1 MDKKSGFETVYDK
14 EDAGAIA
21 FQSREE
27 VGPQIDALLATL
39 RELQQEYEQEAPVA
53 EGLHEIEMKLQALR
67 MSSEPLEII
76 QQKLQ
81 SLTEVPLGPDKKI
94 NLAAF
99 RKKTAAAP
107 LANET
112 EYVAH
117 VKRLVRNTLGNLSQ
131 LLINAPEDSILQRFL
146 KELQE
151 VNPDGEYKA
160 VKLQMEKFSKSPQLW
175 HYNEK
180 KKDFLLEWLKPFQG
194 DLGKPLEKM
203 TAEELQEALK
213 KVEKLRETKLETM
226 TNLSQEKERGPW
238 RAFNREMHAVMN
250 GKNKDFWGGAETR
263 DEFIRLMSKIISR
276 FAFNLEDRFLVFRT
290 KDGGFSY
297 MVGFADDAFTDAVA
311 IEGGKLALY
320 PHLKAFLHS
329 GETKFHEIEQKD
341 YPGDSSAYF
350 RALKTAVVPFL
361 TSISVMVEFELSKQ
375 IKESFD
381 MWT

>member
-1 MDKKSGFETVYDK
+1 MDKKPGFQTVYDQA
-14 EDAGAIA
+14 DAGAIA
-21 FQSREE
+21 FQNREE
-27 VGPQIDALLATL
+27 VGPQIDALLETL
-39 RELQQEYEQEAPVA
+39 RELQTEFKAETQVV

-67 MSSEPLEII
+67 MSSEPLETI
-76 QQKLQ
+76 QKKLQ
-81 SLTEVPLGPDKKI
+81 SLTEVPFGPDKKL

-99 RKKTAAAP
+99 RKKAASGP
-107 LANET
+107 IANEG
-112 EYVAH
+112 EYLAH
-117 VKRLVRNTLGNLSQ
+117 VKKLVRNTLGNLSQ
-131 LLINAPEDSILQRFL
+131 LLINAPDDSILQRFL

-151 VNPDGEYKA
+151 LQPDGEYRN

-194 DLGKPLEKM
+194 DLGKPLDKM

-226 TNLSQEKERGPW
+226 TNLAQEKERGPW
-238 RAFNREMHAVMN
+238 RGFNKEMHAVMN

-297 MVGFADDAFTDAVA
+297 LVGFADDAFNDAVA
-311 IEGGKLALY
+311 LEGGKLALY

-341 YPGDSSAYF
+341 YPGDNSAYF

>member
-1 MDKKSGFETVYDK
+1 MDKKSGFQTVYDTA
-14 EDAGAIA
+14 EAGAIA

-27 VGPQIDALLATL
+27 VAPQIDALLETL
-39 RELQQEYEQEAPVA
+39 RELQQEYKQDTQIAEA
-53 EGLHEIEMKLQALR
+53 LHEIEMKLQALR
-67 MSSEPLEII
+67 MSSEPLEAI
-76 QQKLQ
+76 QEKLR
-81 SLTEVPLGPDKKI
+81 SLTEVPLGPEKKI

-99 RKKTAAAP
+99 RRKTASAP
-107 LANET
+107 IANEA
-112 EYVAH
+112 EYLAH

-131 LLINAPEDSILQRFL
+131 LLINAPDDSILQRFL

-151 VNPDGEYKA
+151 LQLDGDYKS
-160 VKLQMEKFSKSPQLW
+160 VKHQMEKFGKSPQLW

-194 DLGKPLEKM
+194 DLGKPLDKM

-226 TNLSQEKERGPW
+226 TNLTQEKERGPW
-238 RAFNREMHAVMN
+238 REYNKDMHAVMN

-263 DEFIRLMSKIISR
+263 DEFIRLMTKIISR
-276 FAFNLEDRFLVFRT
+276 FAYNLEDRFLVFRT

-297 MVGFADDAFTDAVA
+297 LIGFADDAFSGAVA
-311 IEGGKLALY
+311 MEGGKLALY

-329 GETKFHEIEQKD
+329 GDTKFHEIEQKD
-341 YPGDSSAYF
+341 YAGDSSAYF

-361 TSISVMVEFELSKQ
+361 TSISVMAEFELSKQ

>member
-1 MDKKSGFETVYDK
+1 MDKKSGFQTVYDK
-14 EDAGAIA
+14 PDAGAIA

-27 VGPQIDALLATL
+27 VGPQIDALLETV
-39 RELQQEYEQEAPVA
+39 RDLQQEYKEDSQIAEA
-53 EGLHEIEMKLQALR
+53 LHEIELKLQALR
-67 MSSEPLEII
+67 LSNEPLETI

-81 SLTEVPLGPDKKI
+81 SLTEVPFGADKKL

-99 RKKTAAAP
+99 RKKSASGP

-117 VKRLVRNTLGNLSQ
+117 VKKLVRNTLGNLSQ
-131 LLINAPEDSILQRFL
+131 LLVNYPDDAILQRFL

-151 VNPDGEYKA
+151 LKPDGEYRA
-160 VKLQMEKFSKSPQLW
+160 VKLQMDKFGKSPQLW

-180 KKDFLLEWLKPFQG
+180 KKDFLLEWLKPFQAE
-194 DLGKPLEKM
+194 LGKALDKM

-213 KVEKLRETKLETM
+213 KVEMLRETKLETM
-226 TNLSQEKERGPW
+226 TNLTQEKERGPW
-238 RAFNREMHAVMN
+238 RGFNKDMHAVMN

-297 MVGFADDAFTDAVA
+297 LVGFADDAFNEALN

-320 PHLKAFLHS
+320 PHLKTFLHGGDS
-329 GETKFHEIEQKD
+329 KFHEIEQKD
-341 YPGDSSAYF
+341 YPGDTSAYF